1 MKAMPEAEIN
11 PNQQRNAGIDW
22 LRIHCILLLFPF
34 HTARVFDAWEPNYI
48 KDAVNSFSTWFVLL
62 ASYWFMPLMFVIAG
76 SSAYYALE
84 KRTSSQFFKERVLR
98 LLVPLLAGIVLVVPV
113 QGYLALLQQYGYA
126 GSYFAFLPGYFTNFS
141 DLTGYT
147 GGFTPGHLWF
157 LLYLFVISTALLPV
171 LRRIRRSDREKP
183 VLFGTMASLFWAF
196 IPLTVASALPAVGGK
211 NPFHYALLFLLG
223 YWLAHRDLFDMLKA
237 YRARLLIA
245 ALAAGACFVLVGI
258 RLNFASGYQWQSGVI
273 TLMMNL
279 AAWLFILALLGTVQ
293 AHCNHSSKVLHYCG
307 NASFPVYILHQSVMM
322 AVAFYVVGTTLPAWM
337 KFLLIML
344 FSLLLSLAG
353 YELFRRIS
361 ITRILLGMKGMQ
373 SARR

>member
-1 MKAMPEAEIN
+1 MKEMTEAAIN

-22 LRIHCILLLFPF
+22 LRIGCILLLFPF
-34 HTARVFDAWEPNYI
+34 HTARVFDTWEPNYI
-48 KDAVNSFSTWFVLL
+48 KDAVNPFSTWFVLL
-62 ASYWFMPLMFVIAG
+62 TSYWFMPLMFVIAG

-84 KRTSSQFFKERVLR
+84 KRTSRQFFKERVLR

-113 QGYLALLQQYGYA
+113 QGYLALLQQYEYT

-157 LLYLFVISTALLPV
+157 LLYLFVISTALLPA
-171 LRRIRRSDREKP
+171 LRRIRRSDRKKSIP
-183 VLFGTMASLFWAF
+183 FGDMVLLFWAF
-196 IPLTVASALPAVGGK
+196 IPLAIASALPAVGGK
-211 NPFHYALLFLLG
+211 NPFHYALFFLLG

-237 YRARLLIA
+237 YCVRLLIA
-245 ALAAGACFVLVGI
+245 ALAAGICFVLLGI
-258 RLNFASGYQWQSGVI
+258 RFDFASGYHWQSGLI

-279 AAWLFILALLGTVQ
+279 SAWLLILALLGIAQ
-293 AHCNHSSKVLHYCG
+293 AYCNRSSKALHYCN

-322 AVAFYVVGTTLPAWM
+322 AVAFYVVGTMLPAWM
-337 KFLLIML
+337 KFLLIMIS
-344 FSLLLSLAG
+344 SLLLSLAG
-353 YELFRRIS
+353 YEVLRHIN
-361 ITRILLGMKGMQ
+361 ITRILLGMKEKQ